1 MAVAK
6 AGYIDGRHYTTYV
19 EEFKA
24 LKRSGELEAAER
36 LLLRCIAATEEEARA
51 NRWSVAPGYYWHL
64 AIVYRKQGRLADEAS
79 ILERYKR
86 VASRRGEFGGKF
98 AERLEKVRGKLG
110 TAE

>member
-1 MAVAK
+1 MAK

-19 EEFKA
+19 EEMKA
-24 LKRSGELEAAER
+24 LKRSGDLDAAEG
-36 LLLRCIAATEEEARA
+36 LLLRCIDATEEEARA

-86 VASRRGEFGGKF
+86 VAFRRGEFGGKF
-98 AERLEKVRGKLG
+98 AERLEKVRAKLG
-110 TAE
+110 TAQ